1 MKLGAALARDLRENE
16 KDLPDTEPLDGN
28 HNYAIMQ
35 WFERWDQQRG
45 RNKSLGRP
53 FDAFK
58 VLPCRKGNKGLFRPA
73 THYFV
78 DGMLLLRSGGRQEA
92 IVFFERAVRTAPDD
106 ELLVT
111 ALAWAYCL
119 TDRPM
124 GIPALAEGQWERGL
138 SLGFVHR
145 QCVRWSRRAREVSS
159 NGEDLTNLVLREV
172 STALQ
177 RRVQGSGGGVD
188 GGADGESAADE
199 DVSFCDQHDDV
210 HEAANDAEDTD
221 LASHTC
227 TVNGRVSRGSLLDNP
242 GWVEARS
249 QDGMVTFGRRQ
260 RAALLRIKRAARGF
274 AGSSLAAGGEEG
286 SSGIVASKAS
296 MLYPFAG
303 DAFTSDD
310 RRSAKR
316 DSFLVVGIPDI
327 GVGNQ
332 IATLVS
338 GFVLAFLTNRT
349 MLVSN
354 APWNQHAWH
363 YLEGALS
370 LPWGPETAPW
380 WDWAVAG
387 RAFDPTYVLQNVEEI
402 EFMQDANVM
411 NSNLLEAMVGGTL
424 QDGRDVAKLLEQFG
438 SAGKTGKT
446 GKTGK
451 SGKTGKNSKNGGVF
465 SSRFVFLVTNQHLAP
480 FVMQNKRYAKI
491 LLDVFGRDI
500 FSIAARFLLRPALP
514 LPSAAGGD
522 AAPSFA
528 QRISA
533 FGIKHA
539 MPWFKAAANGS
550 IVESIGNGEGGG
562 DGEGGEVGEYG
573 ARGSSMHTVPRLFIG
588 IHVRTGMTENSFDAW
603 ILNS

>member
-1 MKLGAALARDLRENE
+1 M
-16 KDLPDTEPLDGN
+16 
-28 HNYAIMQ
+28 
-35 WFERWDQQRG
+35 
-45 RNKSLGRP
+45 
-53 FDAFK
+53 
-58 VLPCRKGNKGLFRPA
+58 
-73 THYFV
+73 
-78 DGMLLLRSGGRQEA
+78 
-92 IVFFERAVRTAPDD
+92 FFERAVRTAPDD